1 MGAWSEG
8 DKEMPTDAQSAINLS
23 KAALQFGPFLF
34 AILFIVV
41 VPPYA
46 HTIWR
51 RSLSAANNTALLNE
65 SKWYFRSSWM
75 FGMFLVL
82 CSILW
87 WGYTKQLDIISAREG
102 QFTAYSGYVTGLAQE
117 DQLLSA
123 SPEDN
128 EYLVPAN
135 INGTI
140 QYRFVYLSH
149 KQLENIVSLT
159 ISYVNLRASAPS
171 SGKGVAALFI
181 PFKLK
186 PGETHYEFVVDK
198 EKGAMVVPVKWG
210 AS

>member
-1 MGAWSEG
+1 ML
-8 DKEMPTDAQSAINLS
+8 TDAQNTINLS
-23 KAALQFGPFLF
+23 KAALQYGPFLF
-34 AILFIVV
+34 AILYSVV
-41 VPPYA
+41 VPPFA

-51 RSLSAANNTALLNE
+51 RSLSAANNAALLND
-65 SKWYFRSSWM
+65 SKLYFRCSWM

-87 WGYTKQLDIISAREG
+87 WGYTKQLDIINAREG
-102 QFTAYSGYVTGLAQE
+102 QFTAYSGYVTGLTQE
-117 DQLLSA
+117 DQLLSV

-149 KQLENIVSLT
+149 KQLEEIVNLT
-159 ISYVNLRASAPS
+159 ISYVNLKASAPS

-186 PGETHYEFVVDK
+186 PGETHYQFVVDK
-198 EKGAMVVPVKWG
+198 DKGAMVVPVNW
-210 AS
+210 SPS